1 MKFIPLCLALVVT
14 SSWTR
19 VATPA
24 VYAPEVGKRHVDFV
38 LPRIDDRRPWSLSQ
52 LRGKKVL
59 LIQFASW

>member
-1 MKFIPLCLALVVT
+1 MKSFSLCLALVVT

-24 VYAPEVGKRHVDFV
+24 EYAPEVGKPHVDFV